1 MMRLVILRVVACV
14 VLAAA
19 LPAASQSVAR
29 GQSLYGNICRVC
41 DDARQVAATLC
52 AACHADDG
60 NSVIPNFPKLAGQ
73 PAPYLAKQLDDFR
86 SGKRKSDSMAPV
98 LASVKARDF
107 AALAAHFSA
116 QKPAPGKVQDAA
128 LAAAGEQLYRKGNE
142 ATGVP
147 GCAGCHLA
155 DGSGDEK
162 TPRVAGQHQTYAIAE
177 MMKFKTGARA
187 NDRRRAMRVLAE
199 LMTEAEIRAV
209 AEYMAGL

>member
-1 MMRLVILRVVACV
+1 MGNLMTAGSPRLARGLCQAAAVAL
-14 VLAAA
+14 VLAA
-19 LPAASQSVAR
+19 PATASA
-29 GQSLYGNICRVC
+29 
-41 DDARQVAATLC
+41 DDARQVAATVC
-52 AACHADDG
+52 AACHAEDG

-86 SGKRKSDSMAPV
+86 SGKRGSDAMAPV
-98 LASVKARDF
+98 LASVKARDV

-116 QKPAPGKVQDAA
+116 RKPAPGRVQDAA
-128 LAAAGEQLYRKGNE
+128 LSAAGERIYRKGNE

-147 GCAGCHLA
+147 ACAACHLA

-162 TPRVAGQHQTYAIAE
+162 NPRVAGQHQAYVIAE

-187 NDRRRAMRVLAE
+187 NDRRRAMRVLAD

>member
-1 MMRLVILRVVACV
+1 VIFRLVAAAAL

-19 LPAASQSVAR
+19 ATASA
-29 GQSLYGNICRVC
+29 
-41 DDARQVAATLC
+41 DDARQVATTVC
-52 AACHADDG
+52 AACHAGDG
-60 NSVIPNFPKLAGQ
+60 NSVVPAFPKLAGQ
-73 PAPYLAKQLDDFR
+73 PAGYLAKQLDDFR
-86 SGKRKSDSMAPV
+86 SGKRASDSMAPV
-98 LASVKARDF
+98 LAGVKAGDV

-116 QKPAPGKVQDAA
+116 QKPEPGSVRDAA
-128 LAAAGEQLYRKGNE
+128 LAAAGERLYRKGNE

-147 GCAGCHLA
+147 ACAACHLA
-155 DGSGDEK
+155 NGSGDEK
-162 TPRVAGQHQTYAIAE
+162 NPRVAGQHQAYAIAE